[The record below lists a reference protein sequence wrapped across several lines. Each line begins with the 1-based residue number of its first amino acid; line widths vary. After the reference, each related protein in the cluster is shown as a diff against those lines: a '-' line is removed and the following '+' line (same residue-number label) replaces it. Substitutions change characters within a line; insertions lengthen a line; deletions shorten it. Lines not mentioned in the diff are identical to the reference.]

1 MSILAFGINHKT
13 APVEIRERVA
23 FEPGKICHA
32 LKDLVAQP
40 AVNEAAIISTCN
52 RTEVYCGLERNDLAM
67 MVNWVRQY
75 HQLGERDIQPYI
87 YAHPDHDAV
96 RHVLRVA
103 SGLDSMV
110 LGEPQILGQM
120 KDAYTAASEAGTLGS
135 LLDRLFQYTFA
146 VAKQVRTDTQIG
158 ASPVSVAF
166 AAVSLSKQIFSD
178 LNNHTA
184 LLIGAGE
191 TIELAARHL
200 HESGIGRMIIAN
212 RTIERAHNLA
222 SEFNAYAI
230 SLPDIPGHLA
240 EADIVISS
248 TASPLPILGKG
259 SVESALK
266 IRKHRPMLMI
276 DIAVPRDIE
285 SEVDSLDDVYLYTV
299 DDMQEII
306 QEGMRSR
313 QEAAEQAEEIIDTQ
327 VSHFMS
333 WLRSLGAV
341 STIRAVRE
349 QAEHQRDEE
358 LQRAIALLE
367 SGKKPEEVMSQLAHR
382 LTNKFVHTPSVML
395 KRAGY
400 DGRNDIFDVART
412 IFNIK
417 DSDI

>member
-1 MSILAFGINHKT
+1 
-13 APVEIRERVA
+13 
-23 FEPGKICHA
+23 
-32 LKDLVAQP
+32 
-40 AVNEAAIISTCN
+40 
-52 RTEVYCGLERNDLAM
+52 
-67 MVNWVRQY
+67 
-75 HQLGERDIQPYI
+75 
-87 YAHPDHDAV
+87 
-96 RHVLRVA
+96 
-103 SGLDSMV
+103 
-110 LGEPQILGQM
+110 
-120 KDAYTAASEAGTLGS
+120 
-135 LLDRLFQYTFA
+135 
-146 VAKQVRTDTQIG
+146 
-158 ASPVSVAF
+158 
-166 AAVSLSKQIFSD
+166 
-178 LNNHTA
+178 
-184 LLIGAGE
+184 
-191 TIELAARHL
+191 
-200 HESGIGRMIIAN
+200 
-212 RTIERAHNLA
+212 
-222 SEFNAYAI
+222 
-230 SLPDIPGHLA
+230 
-240 EADIVISS
+240 
-248 TASPLPILGKG
+248 
-259 SVESALK
+259 
-266 IRKHRPMLMI
+266 MLMI